1 MPGAWS
7 PVAVAVDW
15 IADNLYVVDT
25 LGQKIDIFNIGGDYQ
40 AIVMSSNLTA
50 PTDIALD
57 PKVGLMFITDN
68 NRILRAHMD
77 GSLVKTLVTD
87 ALYKASGIALDLVA
101 QRVYWSDILLDYI
114 ETVDYNGQNRFNI
127 VRGPSNVPAPNRIAV
142 FQRDVFWT
150 DNTKQGVLMVDKFK
164 GKETIKPIF
173 SPSNSNKK
181 EPVAIKAY
189 HALSQPDSYN
199 PCAKNNGQCE
209 HLCILTSRTEEGGL
223 GYKCACRIGYKLNKN
238 QRQCSRLEEF
248 LMYSQQKFIKG
259 KVLDPVVS
267 SFNDAIQPIVSRY
280 KHLNHS
286 TNNSNNNISRSARFV
301 GLDFDSHEDMIYYS
315 DVILD
320 VIYKVC
326 EKICSDMKKT
336 LILQC
341 TAHHQYTGSGCIHDH
356 CR

>member
-15 IADNLYVVDT
+15 IADNLYGVDT

-280 KHLNHS
+280 KHLNHR
-286 TNNSNNNISRSARFV
+286 TNHTNNNISRSARFV

-341 TAHHQYTGSGCIHDH
+341 TAHHQYTGSGCIHDY